1 MALTKVTKD
10 VSSTPGISDSS
21 NATAITIDSSERV
34 GIGTSSPGTILHTR
48 TSDATS
54 NNNAGG
60 GFYHVSSATAGSRK
74 ASLFLDADN
83 GNFSTSSDGAY
94 AYIEKV
100 GDGGILNIINQDNA
114 DTAFQQ
120 GGSEKMRITSAG
132 NVGIGVT
139 SPDQKLMVK
148 GTIETQATNST
159 NGWLIYAYTDNT
171 LRFNYNGSG
180 SDELIIDSSGNHT
193 RVSHP
198 IFMATDPAQTAGDA
212 NNVIIF
218 GGEDHD
224 QGGHYNTSN
233 GRFTAPINGRYFFT
247 VSVLFDPDNTGNSHY
262 ARLTFRVNGTGS
274 TKYAESLNSA
284 FSTDAGSNST
294 TSNYQSLSMSTII
307 TLAANDFVDVTN
319 SGTMPT
325 YGTNYGSFAGF
336 LVG

>member
-1 MALTKVTKD
+1 MALTKVTQQ

-34 GIGTSSPGTILHTR
+34 MIGTTDAGYPDYGDSLTLGDVDGGGGNAGMTIRSGTSSYGTFYF
-48 TSDATS
+48 SDDTGTAAGTYAGKMQYNHS
-54 NNNAGG
+54 NNSMVFATNSTDRLTID
-60 GFYHVSSATAGSRK
+60 SS
-74 ASLFLDADN
+74 
-83 GNFSTSSDGAY
+83 
-94 AYIEKV
+94 
-100 GDGGILNIINQDNA
+100 
-114 DTAFQQ
+114 
-120 GGSEKMRITSAG
+120 G
-132 NVGIGVT
+132 NVGIGIT

-148 GTIETQATNST
+148 GTIETEATNST
-159 NGWLIYAYTDNT
+159 NGWHIYTYTDNT

-193 RVSHP
+193 RTSHP
-198 IFMATDPAQTAGDA
+198 IFMANEPASTAGDA

-218 GGEDHD
+218 GAEDHD